1 MNRCAQIYAFVFG
14 IAVALC
20 ARTAV
25 AELTVS
31 LSPPEGPMRPG
42 EAAPF
47 VVSLSGVEPG
57 QSYTLLPPASGSEPS
72 LDWATITWGGVTV
85 SGAEPQFQLS
95 LSITAAEPGDFELP
109 ALQVRA
115 LPIAAQA
122 PMPGE
127 ALAEAEP
134 LVVATKPMT
143 VQVRKDFTPLYFSLG
158 AGVLA
163 LMAVALVALTWRRG
177 RGEQSDDAIEG
188 TPREQAR
195 EHLHHARRHRLDGN
209 FYEFYR
215 SLSAAAR
222 ALEQEGGQASWSPR
236 LDARAQDVGYRGV
249 RPTEDEMDGAMKDL
263 EQALTQRKEDK

>member
-1 MNRCAQIYAFVFG
+1 
-14 IAVALC
+14 
-20 ARTAV
+20 
-25 AELTVS
+25 
-31 LSPPEGPMRPG
+31 MRPG
-42 EAAPF
+42 EAARF
-47 VVSLSGVEPG
+47 VVTLSGVEPG

-72 LDWATITWGGVTV
+72 LDWGTITWGGVSV

-115 LPIAAQA
+115 LPIATQA

-127 ALAEAEP
+127 ALAEAVP

-143 VQVRKDFTPLYFSLG
+143 VQVRRDLMPLYVALG

-163 LMAVALVALTWRRG
+163 LMAVALLALAWRRG
-177 RGEQSDDAIEG
+177 RGKQSDDAIEG